1 MSRIGSKAIVV
12 PAGVKVTED
21 NGFAVVTGKLGT
33 LRVPLQK
40 HISME
45 VTDSEVIVKR
55 DDDTSEAKA
64 LHGLTRSLINNA
76 VIGVVSGYKK
86 ELAIVG
92 VGYKAALEGTSKLTL
107 TVGLSHPV
115 VYTVPEGIKVTVTEG
130 TKILLEGFDKQL
142 VGECAARIRRFRK
155 PEPYKGKGI
164 RYADEHVVI
173 KPGKTNA

>member
-12 PAGVKVTED
+12 PAGVKVAED

-55 DDDTSEAKA
+55 DEDTAEAKA

-86 ELAIVG
+86 EESEKQVFLRICPNRFI
-92 VGYKAALEGTSKLTL
+92 ALRRLRAGIQK
-107 TVGLSHPV
+107 SHMV
-115 VYTVPEGIKVTVTEG
+115 EKWQKEDCVAV
-130 TKILLEGFDKQL
+130 
-142 VGECAARIRRFRK
+142 
-155 PEPYKGKGI
+155 
-164 RYADEHVVI
+164 
-173 KPGKTNA
+173 